1 MSLAFHVAI
10 LVALYSITQVTYS
23 GQDSTELDSLFQE
36 FDAENYSFDSVVVET
51 MGNQSDLNEPSPSQ
65 AASTSLSTTPQQEVQ
80 KRLDEKVLRA
90 RLRTPAVSKAQW
102 TEWPSRSIGHSKIA
116 KRWSSGSSMNPGPWK
131 LAAMRSL
138 IVSRVS
144 TSSLAD

>member
-1 MSLAFHVAI
+1 MRRILSLERALNAIYLPATTSTSGQKRDLGVNTVQKPQQPTVPGHEADGTAGIVTPKERPAWAMSLVFHVAI

-80 KRLDEKVLRA
+80 KRLDE
-90 RLRTPAVSKAQW
+90 
-102 TEWPSRSIGHSKIA
+102 
-116 KRWSSGSSMNPGPWK
+116 
-131 LAAMRSL
+131 
-138 IVSRVS
+138 
-144 TSSLAD
+144 